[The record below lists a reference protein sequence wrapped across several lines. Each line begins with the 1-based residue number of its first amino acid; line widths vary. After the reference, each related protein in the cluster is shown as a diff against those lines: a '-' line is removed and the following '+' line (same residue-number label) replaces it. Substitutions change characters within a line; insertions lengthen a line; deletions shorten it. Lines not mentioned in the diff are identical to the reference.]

1 MIGITMKRPYV
12 WGIAMTMS
20 ENMLKVATPI
30 MIVGMIVGLAIS
42 LFQALTSIQEMTLT
56 FVPKILV
63 VFASLLVLLPFMFD
77 VMRRFMESVAD
88 RIVGIG

>member
-1 MIGITMKRPYV
+1 MNEAQVMDFAREAVFT
-12 WGIAMTMS
+12 
-20 ENMLKVATPI
+20 MLKVATPI
-30 MIVGMIVGLAIS
+30 MIVGLIVGLAIS

-63 VFASLLVLLPFMFD
+63 VFTSLLVLLPSMLD
-77 VMRRFMESVAD
+77 IMQRFMESVAD

>member
-1 MIGITMKRPYV
+1 MDFAREAVFT
-12 WGIAMTMS
+12 
-20 ENMLKVATPI
+20 MLKVATPI
-30 MIVGMIVGLAIS
+30 MVVGLIVGLAIS

-63 VFASLLVLLPFMFD
+63 VFTSLLVLLPYMLD
-77 VMRRFMESVAD
+77 IMQRFMESVAD